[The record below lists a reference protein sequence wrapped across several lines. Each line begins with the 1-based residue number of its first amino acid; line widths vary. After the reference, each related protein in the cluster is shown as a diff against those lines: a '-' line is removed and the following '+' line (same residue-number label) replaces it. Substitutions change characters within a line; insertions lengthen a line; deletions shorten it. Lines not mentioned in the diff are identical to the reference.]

1 MVEQFGFSRRQAYRY
16 LQEAQLLKRPVSV
29 CAPSIPITIKVS
41 QDVVVALRAVAATKT
56 GANAQPTVT
65 TAPAER
71 KVVVFGSDEF
81 IRDEFAQ
88 ASGLTIGET
97 VARAVLA
104 FLAKARQRG

>member
-1 MVEQFGFSRRQAYRY
+1 MARSSHSERAQRLNCAFDLIAAGYDLNEAVGALVEQFGFSRRQAYRY

-41 QDVVVALRAVAATKT
+41 QDVVVALRAYAHT
-56 GANAQPTVT
+56 
-65 TAPAER
+65 
-71 KVVVFGSDEF
+71 
-81 IRDEFAQ
+81 
-88 ASGLTIGET
+88 SGLSIGET